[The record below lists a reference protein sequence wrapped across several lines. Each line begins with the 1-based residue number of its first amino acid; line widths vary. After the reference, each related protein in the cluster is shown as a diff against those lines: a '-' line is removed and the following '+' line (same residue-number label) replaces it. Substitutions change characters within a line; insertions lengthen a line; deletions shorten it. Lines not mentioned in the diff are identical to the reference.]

1 MAIAFI
7 ASTAAGL
14 TWGGRHGEG
23 QTDMAKLAKI
33 SEKASEI

>member
-1 MAIAFI
+1 MAIPFT

-14 TWGGRHGEG
+14 TLGEHGEG
-23 QTDMAKLAKI
+23 QVDVAKLAKI